1 MMTQVDELTLDRNIR
16 MTFIE
21 FVEALGRVAERISP
35 APITDFVE
43 NFTPLQRLTL
53 PLHVKLETLLSFL
66 YY

>member
-21 FVEALGRVAERISP
+21 FVEALGRIAERISP
-35 APITDFVE
+35 APITDFAE
-43 NFTPLQRLTL
+43 NYTPLQRQTL
-53 PLHVKLETLLSFL
+53 PLHVKMESLLTYL